1 MIQRDT
7 NCIAPKDCLHPAGS
21 LLHVGAMIGSLMG
34 GGLNIY
40 LGQRVTLLLAMPFSL
55 ALWLGMSFTSTVWV
69 LQLMRA
75 FLGMTQGFIGAA
87 SANYLAEVTQSELR
101 GRLMSFLDIG
111 RQSGILLV
119 YIVGSIEL
127 TWRDVMLVC
136 GCVTTLPTF
145 VGLLFLPNSPRWLVT
160 RGRHDEA
167 YDALVFLRGPDHN
180 SKLEL
185 QTIVDHFN
193 QATANKPST
202 ADQLKQMR
210 EPTIFYRLIFM
221 GVLTVLLQFT
231 GNVPIV
237 TYVVPIFQAANSQLN
252 SYASAV
258 SIASLRVAGTVAFM
272 LVVERMGRRTLLV
285 TSSLACTATLLLLG
299 VYFLLQNMGIDVT
312 SISWLPLVSLLV
324 YMPFVVA
331 IQAVVAIL
339 RSEIYPT
346 SLRAA
351 TVSIIYIVFFLAM
364 FAVTQLFPVMA
375 ETTGEQGVFWTYAA
389 ACLIMAVMAALLLPE
404 TRGLTLEEVD
414 DTFRYGK
421 KLQVQVPC
429 LTNGVN
435 VKDCGGSQNHVL

>member
-1 MIQRDT
+1 MV
-7 NCIAPKDCLHPAGS
+7 GS
-21 LLHVGAMIGSLMG
+21 LLG
-34 GGLNIY
+34 GGFNVY

-55 ALWLGMSFTSTVWV
+55 VLWLGMSFTSMVWV

-75 FLGMTQGFIGAA
+75 LLGMTQGFIGAA

-119 YIVGSIEL
+119 YVVGSMEL

-145 VGLLFLPNSPRWLVT
+145 IGLLFLPNSPRWLVT

-167 YDALVFLRGPDHN
+167 YDALVFLRGPDYN

-193 QATANKPST
+193 QATADKQST
-202 ADQLKQMR
+202 MDQLKQMR
-210 EPTIFYRLIFM
+210 EPTVLYRLVFM
-221 GVLTVLLQFT
+221 SILTVLLQFT

-237 TYVVPIFQAANSQLN
+237 TYVVPIFQAANSSLN
-252 SYASAV
+252 SYGSAV
-258 SIASLRVAGTVAFM
+258 SIAGLRVAGTVAFTV
-272 LVVERMGRRTLLV
+272 VVERMGRRALLV
-285 TSSLACTATLLLLG
+285 TSSLACAATLLLLG
-299 VYFLLQNMGIDVT
+299 VYFLLHNMEADVS
-312 SISWLPLVSLLV
+312 SIGWLPLVSLLV

-339 RSEIYPT
+339 RSEIFPN
-346 SLRAA
+346 SLRAT
-351 TVSIIYIVFFLAM
+351 TVSVIYIVFFLAM
-364 FAVTQLFPVMA
+364 FAVTQLFPVMV
-375 ETTGEQGVFWTYAA
+375 ENTGEQGVFWTYAG
-389 ACLIMAVMAALLLPE
+389 ACLLMALIAALLLPE

-414 DTFRYGK
+414 DKFRYGK
-421 KLQVQVPC
+421 KIQVQVSC
-429 LTNGVN
+429 VTNKVSE
-435 VKDCGGSQNHVL
+435 KHGSGSESHVP